1 MVENHII
8 FDCSI
13 FNFLD
18 MQSSYYSTFILT
30 ILLAI
35 GLGFFLRAA
44 SKDRTTV
51 VDISSTLPPLEV
63 LTGISDWLEARGWRR
78 KGGDVD
84 QKILTF
90 NGSVSS
96 SLFLTIFLSILCGL
110 GGGCLGLVICQL
122 YPGLI
127 WWPLMLISIGPL
139 AGFFYRRRAS
149 RLESLELKL
158 ISADSHSTSLIRVRA
173 HRDELIAMEVELS
186 KKLKL
191 ASDGSLIAS
200 PI

>member
-1 MVENHII
+1 
-8 FDCSI
+8 
-13 FNFLD
+13 
-18 MQSSYYSTFILT
+18 MQPSYYSTFILT

-51 VDISSTLPPLEV
+51 VDISSPLPPLEV
-63 LTGISDWLEARGWRR
+63 LNGISDWLETRGWRR
-78 KGGDVD
+78 GGGDVNK
-84 QKILTF
+84 KILAF
-90 NGSVSS
+90 NGRVSS
-96 SLFLTIFLSILCGL
+96 SLFLTIFLSILCGV

-122 YPGLI
+122 NPNVS
-127 WWPLMLISIGPL
+127 WWPLLLISIGPI
-139 AGFFYRRRAS
+139 AGFFYRGRAS
-149 RLESLELKL
+149 RLESVELKL
-158 ISADSHSTSLIRVRA
+158 LSSDSHSTSLIRIRA

-191 ASDGSLIAS
+191 ASNGSLIAS

>member
-1 MVENHII
+1 
-8 FDCSI
+8 
-13 FNFLD
+13 

-51 VDISSTLPPLEV
+51 VDISSPLPPLKV
-63 LTGISDWLEARGWRR
+63 LNGISNWLEARGWRR
-78 KGGDVD
+78 EGGDVD
-84 QKILTF
+84 KQLLKF
-90 NGSVSS
+90 HGRVSS
-96 SLFLTIFLSILCGL
+96 SLSLAIFLSILCGL

-122 YPGLI
+122 YPLLS
-127 WWPLMLISIGPL
+127 WWPLILISIGPL
-139 AGFFYRRRAS
+139 AGIFYKGRAS

-158 ISADSHSTSLIRVRA
+158 LSSESQSTSLIRIKA

-186 KKLKL
+186 KNLEL

>member
-1 MVENHII
+1 
-8 FDCSI
+8 
-13 FNFLD
+13 

-51 VDISSTLPPLEV
+51 VDISSPLPPLKV
-63 LTGISDWLEARGWRR
+63 LNGISNWLEERGWRR
-78 KGGDVD
+78 EGGDVEK
-84 QKILTF
+84 KILKF
-90 NGSVSS
+90 QGRVSS
-96 SLFLTIFLSILCGL
+96 SIFLIIFLSILCAL
-110 GGGCLGLVICQL
+110 GGGCLGLVLCQL
-122 YPGLI
+122 YPFLS
-127 WWPLMLISIGPL
+127 WWPLMLILIGPL
-139 AGFFYRRRAS
+139 AGFFYQIKAS

-158 ISADSHSTSLIRVRA
+158 LSSDSNSTSLIRIRA
-173 HRDELIAMEVELS
+173 HRDELIAMELELS
-186 KKLKL
+186 KDLKL